1 LADIKPGALVD
12 GTMLIDAGNAHQIDN
27 MEGIAAHRAVNGEI
41 IITVISDDNFSR
53 LQRIMLLRFALIED

>member
-1 LADIKPGALVD
+1 MLV
-12 GTMLIDAGNAHQIDN
+12 DAGNAHQIDN